1 MKPIKTAIIGLG
13 FVGRV
18 HLDSVLR
25 LEHVAVG
32 ALVQTRFDAAKRLA
46 EAFGI
51 PVAETDYRN
60 ILRDPSIDV
69 LHLCTPNAQHFAM
82 AKAALEAGKHVVCE
96 KPLTSTVEEAAEL
109 AALAAAKGLRNCTC
123 HNLRYYPM
131 VQQLRRMREA
141 GELGDV
147 ISVQG
152 GYLQDWLLYDTDWN
166 WRVDSAASG
175 PMRCMGDIGSHWFDM
190 AEHVTGLRV
199 TSLCA
204 DIGTYHETRKRPKK
218 SLETFANKM
227 LTPDDYIEAPVD
239 TDDYGAVIFRMG
251 SRVHGCAVASE
262 LAAGRKNHLTI
273 EVYGTKGSAAWDQ
286 ERPNELWIGSR
297 DKGSQ
302 LVIKDP
308 SQMLPGAREYA
319 DLPGGHAE
327 GYDDSFKQML
337 KRFYASIANPSLAP
351 EYPQFIDG
359 LRQMIIMRAELESQQ
374 KHSWVDVPGL

>member
-18 HLDSVLR
+18 HLDSVRR
-25 LEHVAVG
+25 LEHVEVG
-32 ALVQTRFDAAKRLA
+32 ALVQTRLEAARRLA

-51 PVAETDYRN
+51 PMAETDYRK
-60 ILRDPSIDV
+60 ILSDPTIDV
-69 LHLCTPNAQHFAM
+69 VHLCTPNAQHFAM

-96 KPLTSTVEEAAEL
+96 KPLTSTVEEAQEL
-109 AALAAAKGLRNCTC
+109 AALAAQKGLRNCTC

-141 GELGDV
+141 GELGEV

-166 WRVDSAASG
+166 WRVDSKASG

-227 LTPDDYIEAPVD
+227 LSAADYAEAPVD

-251 SRVHGCAVASE
+251 GRVHGCAVASE

-297 DKGSQ
+297 DKGNQ

-308 SQMLPGAREYA
+308 SQLLPEARSYA

-337 KRFYASIANPSLAP
+337 SRFYASVADRGMSP

-359 LRQMIIMRAELESQQ
+359 LRQMVIMRAEMESQRKQ
-374 KHSWVDVPGL
+374 SWVEVPGF